1 MSFKSTGCLDCLLT
15 DYLKELSE
23 LESDQE
29 KAVFAA
35 VLLSYLGYFQFGQ
48 VLDDRSLQQLTEIL
62 AERGQ
67 DSLSADLQQRCMQC
81 PSKANCPIGK
91 IVLKD

>member
-1 MSFKSTGCLDCLLT
+1 MSFKSAGCLDCLLT

-23 LESDQE
+23 LESDRE

-35 VLLSYLGYFQFGQ
+35 VMLSYLGYFQSDQ
-48 VLDDRSLQQLTEIL
+48 MLDDRSLQQLTEIL

-91 IVLKD
+91 IVLKH